1 VTKRNAIGA
10 GLGRRGHACSSPRE
24 EAAGAFY
31 AASLSRRALLGGLL
45 CAGALGW
52 PGRGRAQGGQS
63 GAALAQAVADA
74 IAEYDAQG
82 EHRTGTGVDEA
93 SARWVVRELAGAGLS
108 ARLESWDFQRF
119 VQRRADVLSGGQ
131 RRHGLA
137 AFDGG
142 ITGPEGVA
150 GRLGELGS
158 RAEIGV
164 AFAAPSPSP
173 ALWQQLERLRVA
185 RHHRAIVILPERGA
199 EHGDI
204 ALINAERAAAPDET
218 PVVQLAGSGA
228 WEMQEGARA
237 GASAR
242 VIVEAERVPAVA
254 HNVTAVLRGA
264 NPDAAPLV
272 VMTPR
277 SGWFACASER
287 GGGLAALF
295 AIVRALAD
303 APPPRDVYFVATSG
317 HELGHLGLHA
327 WLARHAAIAERAHAW
342 LHLGANFAAAG
353 GIVAVQSSS
362 AELEALAREAFT
374 AAGRAP
380 ERFVQP
386 GAAPLGEAREIA
398 SRPYLSILGTSPR
411 FHAPDDRWP
420 HAVDLPKAAA
430 LCGALVALARKL
442 AS

>member
-1 VTKRNAIGA
+1 VTKRDAIGA
-10 GLGRRGHACSSPRE
+10 QLGGRGHAFSSPRE
-24 EAAGAFY
+24 EAARTVY
-31 AASLSRRALLGGLL
+31 AGSLSRRALLGRLL
-45 CAGALGW
+45 GAGALGW
-52 PGRGRAQGGQS
+52 AGRAVAQAGEEPLD
-63 GAALAQAVADA
+63 LAQLVADV

-82 EHRTGTGVDEA
+82 EHRTGTPVDEA
-93 SARWVVRELAGAGLS
+93 NARWVVRELAGAGLS

-119 VQRRADVLSGGQ
+119 VQRRADVISGGE

-142 ITGPEGVA
+142 ITGPEGVS
-150 GRLGELGS
+150 GRLGPLGS

-164 AFAAPSPSP
+164 VFAAPSPSP
-173 ALWQQLERLRVA
+173 AALAQLEQLRIA
-185 RHHRAIVILPERGA
+185 RHHRAIVVLPERGA
-199 EHGDI
+199 AHGDL
-204 ALINAERAAAPDET
+204 ALINAERAATPDET

-228 WEMQEGARA
+228 WPLEDGMRT

-242 VIVEAERVPAVA
+242 VIVEAERVPAIGL
-254 HNVTAVLRGA
+254 NVTAHLRGTD
-264 NPDAAPLV
+264 PEAAPLV

-295 AIVRALAD
+295 AIARALAA

-327 WLARHAAIAERAHAW
+327 WLARRAAIAERAHAW
-342 LHLGANFAAAG
+342 LHLGANFAAEG
-353 GIVAVQSSS
+353 GIVAVQASA
-362 AELEALAREAFT
+362 AELEALARDAFT
-374 AAGRAP
+374 AAGRVP

-386 GAAPLGEAREIA
+386 GAGPLGEAREIA
-398 SRPYLSILGTSPR
+398 SRPYLSILGTNPR

-430 LCGALVALARKL
+430 LCVALVALARRL